1 MQVAPSMLALHMCSV
16 SGKPDG
22 LGSTSGFKT
31 LQLATLQLAQ
41 TTTGDVRLS
50 QCSKR
55 TAYLCPQLFS
65 RINLYFF
72 KPVGSANCSK
82 GLASDNL
89 CVVKQIYARIDTNV
103 HTAAFEVPGIGR
115 TLAFLQGRQALQVK

>member
-31 LQLATLQLAQ
+31 LQLAK

-115 TLAFLQGRQALQVK
+115 TLAFLQARQALQVK